1 MCAKNF
7 DMIVL
12 KFGGTSIGSAER
24 IKKVATLISKGEKK
38 IVVLSAMSDTT
49 NSLVQIANYLFEK
62 KNELAAQLIE
72 GLRNQYCGIVEQLF
86 SEEESKAL
94 MMELINSHF
103 DFLQGFTQDSFTIHE
118 EKAVLAQG
126 ELISTALLHYYLKE
140 QGASS
145 CLLPALQF
153 MRIDKDLEPDHYYIK
168 ENLNRLIEEN
178 KGEQLFITQGF
189 ICRNTYGEIDNLKRG
204 GSDYTAS
211 LVGVATKAQEVQ
223 IWTDIDGMH
232 NNDPRVV
239 DKTSP
244 IKQLSFDEAAE
255 LAYFGAKILHPS
267 SIVPAKHANI
277 PVRLK
282 STLSPDL
289 LGTLITENLEGV
301 GVKAIAA
308 KDGIS
313 ALKINSGRML
323 LAYGFLRKVFEI
335 FELYK
340 TPIDMI
346 TTSEVAVS
354 VTVDDPTQLDSIEKE
369 LKKYGAVEVDSNQ
382 TIICVVGDFIKNE
395 KGIAADI
402 LDKLRDIPI
411 RMISYG
417 GSNHNISFLISTVD
431 KERALK
437 SLNQLFL

>member
-1 MCAKNF
+1 M
-7 DMIVL
+7 MIL
-12 KFGGTSIGSAER
+12 KFGGTSVGSAER
-24 IKKVATLISKGEKK
+24 IKKVASLIKGEEKK
-38 IVVLSAMSDTT
+38 LVVLSAMSGTT

-62 KNELAAQLIE
+62 KNDLAAQLIE
-72 GLRNQYCGIVEQLF
+72 GLRSQYFDVVNELF
-86 SEEESKAL
+86 STKEAKEL
-94 MMELINSHF
+94 MNELINSHF
-103 DFLQGFTQDSFTIHE
+103 NFLQGFTQDSFTIHE

-140 QGASS
+140 QGISS
-145 CLLPALQF
+145 CLLSALQF

-168 ENLNRLIEEN
+168 ENLGRLKNEN
-178 KGEQLFITQGF
+178 SDCNLFITQGF
-189 ICRNTYGEIDNLKRG
+189 ICRNAYGEIDNLKRG

-211 LVGVATKAQEVQ
+211 LIGVALDANEVQ

-239 DKTSP
+239 DETNP

-267 SIVPAKHANI
+267 SILPAKNANI

-282 STLSPDL
+282 STLSPESA
-289 LGTLITENLEGV
+289 GTLITKDAEGG

-313 ALKINSGRML
+313 AIKINSGRML

-354 VTVDDPTQLDSIEKE
+354 VTIDDDSQLKSIQVE
-369 LKKYGAVEVDSNQ
+369 LEKYGAVEVDAEQ

-395 KGIAADI
+395 KGVAADI
-402 LDKLRDIPI
+402 LEKLRTIPI

-417 GSNHNISFLISTVD
+417 GSNHNISFLINTSD
-431 KERALK
+431 KEKALR
-437 SLNQLFL
+437 SLNELF

>member
-1 MCAKNF
+1 MK
-7 DMIVL
+7 VL
-12 KFGGTSIGSAER
+12 KFGGTSVGSADR
-24 IKKVATLISKGEKK
+24 IKKVAALISNGEAKV
-38 IVVLSAMSDTT
+38 VVLSAMSGTT

-62 KNELAAQLIE
+62 KNDLAAQLIE
-72 GLRNQYCGIVEQLF
+72 GLRSQYFDVVMELF
-86 SEEESKAL
+86 TKEESQEIVK
-94 MMELINSHF
+94 ELINSHF

-140 QGASS
+140 QGISS
-145 CLLPALQF
+145 CLLRALQF
-153 MRIDKDLEPDHYYIK
+153 MRIDKDLEPDHFYIK
-168 ENLNRLIEEN
+168 ENLNRLLNEN
-178 KGEQLFITQGF
+178 EGEQLFITQGF

-211 LVGVATKAQEVQ
+211 LIGVALEANEVQ

-239 DKTSP
+239 DETNP

-267 SIVPAKHANI
+267 SILPAKNANI

-282 STLSPDL
+282 STLSPDSP
-289 LGTLITENLEGV
+289 GTLITKEADGR

-313 ALKINSGRML
+313 AIKINSGRML

-335 FELYK
+335 FELYT

-354 VTVDDPTQLDSIEKE
+354 VTVDDATQLSNIQQE
-369 LKKYGAVEVDSNQ
+369 LEKYGAVEIDSGQ
-382 TIICVVGDFIKNE
+382 TIICVVGDFIKKE
-395 KGIAADI
+395 KGMAADI
-402 LDKLRDIPI
+402 LDKFRNIPI

-417 GSNHNISFLISTVD
+417 GSNHNISFLINTSD
-431 KERALK
+431 KELALK
-437 SLNQLFL
+437 SLNELLSLIHI